1 MFEDV
6 FNLKSASRWV
16 GGCVG
21 GSYFSSHFVAL
32 LGKTL
37 ICLTETETNHQ
48 FPSSVTVCSVAKL
61 NV

>member
-6 FNLKSASRWV
+6 FNLKSASRW
-16 GGCVG
+16 VG

-37 ICLTETETNHQ
+37 ICLTETETETNHQ